1 MLILWIICALLV
13 LLALWF
19 VLPPLLQTSE
29 EARPDEA
36 RAANVLVYQDQFL
49 ELEADLKN
57 GIISEEQ
64 YQLDKNE
71 LERRLLDDTATAS
84 KSASSSP
91 SNLPNQRKLAY
102 ALGAGIPIAAV
113 AFYFL
118 VGNPKALAPPAS
130 SATIPTTASQPA
142 QMSLQ
147 AIEANVAKLAKKL
160 EENPNDAPGW
170 SMLARSY
177 MALER
182 YPDAASAYSRATALD
197 GNNSSLWSDYA
208 EALAMANGQKM
219 AGKPIEAANH
229 ALQLDPKNERALVF
243 LGSGAYE
250 VGDYQKAIDYWQK
263 LLPLLPPNSE
273 AAKTVSAQIAKAR
286 ELAASRGSR

>member
-29 EARPDEA
+29 KTRPDEA

-49 ELEADLKN
+49 ELDADLKN

-84 KSASSSP
+84 KSASTSP
-91 SNLPNQRKLAY
+91 STSPNTRKLAY
-102 ALGAGIPIAAV
+102 ALGAGIPVAAV

-118 VGNPKALAPPAS
+118 VGNPKALAPPAP
-130 SATIPTTASQPA
+130 SAATATAASQPG
-142 QMSLQ
+142 QMSPQ

-182 YPDAASAYSRATALD
+182 FPDAASAYARATALD

-219 AGKPIEAANH
+219 AGQPLEAANH
-229 ALQLDPKNERALVF
+229 ALQLDPKNERALVL
-243 LGSGAYE
+243 LGSAAYE
-250 VGDYQKAIDYWQK
+250 VADYQKAIDYWQK

-273 AAKTVSAQIAKAR
+273 AAKSVSDQIAKAR
-286 ELAASRGSR
+286 ELAAGRGSR